1 MLSYELPMLNF
12 HLVKSQINEMVKN
25 RKGFIDEFAE
35 KLRIAQSE
43 LASKSA
49 GWEELSEKVRL
60 SKTSWLV
67 AGISS
72 SLIEKHP
79 LPKRP
84 SSYTAISSD
93 GSQIFPDRHESLPCY
108 LINIS
113 DVVLSYGDNS
123 EAKLD
128 SNPSLYYKDEDRF
141 TMWDGKRIAAGV
153 DIISLKR
160 SLMEFERIL
169 ELLKH
174 RDSGL
179 DHTIALSDGTLI
191 MWHLEGMPADFKES
205 IMVPFFQLMD
215 EFKALGVPIAGY
227 ISLPGSTD
235 VINAL
240 RVGLCPE
247 KVSYCNQCPYTQ
259 LPKLP
264 CAPIEGLTDRNL
276 FAGILKPGER
286 SAVFESSSKILDIYG
301 DHHVYFYYV
310 NIGEEISRVEIPKWV
325 ALDDGLL
332 SNAHTLIYD
341 QAKKGGGYPIAIA
354 EAHEQAV
361 VKGRDRDF
369 FYDLVREVF
378 VKSKMKVTVSRKGLS
393 KRIPG
398 V

>member
-1 MLSYELPMLNF
+1 MLNF
-12 HLVKSQINEMVKN
+12 HLVKSQINEMVKD
-25 RKGFIDEFAE
+25 RRDFIDEFAE
-35 KLRIAQSE
+35 KLRIAESE
-43 LASKSA
+43 LASKSVV
-49 GWEELSEKVRL
+49 WEELSEKVKL

-72 SLIEKHP
+72 PLNMNFP

-113 DVVLSYGDNS
+113 DVVLSYGDNPG
-123 EAKLD
+123 ALLD
-128 SNPSLYYKDEDRF
+128 SNPSLYYKEEDRF
-141 TMWDGKRIAAGV
+141 ATWDGKKVAAGV

-169 ELLKH
+169 ELLKQ
-174 RDSGL
+174 RDGGL
-179 DHTIALSDGTLI
+179 DNTITLSDGTLI
-191 MWHLEGMPADFKES
+191 MWHLEGMPADFKDS
-205 IMVPFFQLMD
+205 IMLPFIQLMD

-259 LPKLP
+259 LPELP

-301 DHHVYFYYV
+301 DHHVCFFYL
-310 NIGEEISRVEIPKWV
+310 NIGEEIVRVEIPNWV
-325 ALDDGLL
+325 AIDRGLL
-332 SNAHTLIYD
+332 SKVHTLIYD
-341 QAKKGGGYPIAIA
+341 QAKKGSGYPIAIA

-361 VKGRDRDF
+361 VKWKDREF
-369 FYDLVREVF
+369 FYDLVREVL
-378 VKSKMKVTVSRKGLS
+378 VNSDMKVAVSRKGLS